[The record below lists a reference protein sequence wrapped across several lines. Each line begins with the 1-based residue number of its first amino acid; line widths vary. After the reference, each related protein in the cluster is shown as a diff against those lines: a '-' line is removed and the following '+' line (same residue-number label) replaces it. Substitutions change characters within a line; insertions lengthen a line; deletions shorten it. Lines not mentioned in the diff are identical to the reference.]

1 MKKTATQLLCTVLV
15 LCMCLALIP
24 MRANAASGTAA
35 KLDAA
40 YEEARLASYDQFL
53 AYYYLTFSS
62 LDFFLENEQ
71 LPFQCYVELA
81 DDDFRSELNAWRI
94 LTMNAGDQLT
104 YSAAEVEFY
113 EFLIF
118 DILYQEIAE
127 DELLNNAQT
136 GADAFQFSLLKKLA
150 DAGFAWSNSMALT
163 SENTEAVVSA
173 MIATDDLKFL
183 AGCGEII
190 EKGIEYTQTMEHLI
204 EKLYML
210 VKLNECT
217 EEVCTILDDLYENA
231 TNDLMKEACRKM
243 TLVATGLLDEA
254 EIMAI
259 FSGEV
264 ALSEVVE
271 YSTDKIWDGLLA
283 TTSFGQGIAIG
294 QGVGKLACNLMW
306 STDAVVENW
315 YSMEKVHIFEQ
326 VLKNRVKVYMQ
337 RFENNPTLE
346 NAKLF
351 NKAADMYLNTLSV
364 GMKYG
369 IQFFEAARGGGFTG
383 WLYKNLFEPE
393 AYEKALGELHTI
405 KNSIDLAINLA
416 NNNTYNFYLEEL
428 EADIETEVEWVETPC
443 ETDEEEVRDTLAT
456 LPEILFMLTNQTVT
470 GDTTLTDDQTTYGNY
485 SFSNGSL
492 DLAGHT
498 LTVYGDFYLNGTL
511 NVNGGTLDVRGDLN
525 VTHGYLRLNG
535 GTVNVGGDAIF
546 ASKKSDGS
554 YGTTVP
560 DTRLIMNNEADQFIA
575 VGDLI
580 TYFDTYYSNG
590 MDCSAGEMRI
600 GGNWINYG
608 SDDKKPNGTFRMIF
622 TGMDDLTINGT
633 DDIYVPTLVIENASQ
648 RSITMRGT
656 VSAGTLEGG
665 DMTITAKDSPNLS
678 FNTTTGKLDIRG
690 YTTLSVST
698 AAGGNITFSEGAH
711 LKEIDLCGHSIQ
723 VNGDLQISESVSLG
737 YLATETVGSLTVTG
751 DLHVTGGNLKLNGGT
766 VNVGGDAIFARTN
779 DDGSYSPTSNY
790 TYLTM
795 DNDADRFTVTGNLV
809 TYFANYSTVGLVC
822 STGEMKIGGG
832 WTHYD
837 AFRNPSGTFRM
848 IFTGTNDLTING
860 MDDIYVPTVVI
871 ENAGQRSITMRGTVS
886 AGTLE
891 GGDMTITAKDSPN
904 LSFNTTTGKLDIR
917 GYTTLSVS
925 TAAGGNITFSEGAH
939 LKEIDLCGH
948 SIQVNGDLQISESV
962 SLGYLATETVGSLTV
977 TGDLHVTG
985 GNLKLNGGTVN
996 VGGDAIF
1003 ARTNDDGSYSPTSNY
1018 TYLTMDNDADRFT
1031 VTGNLVTYFANYS
1044 TVGLV
1049 CSTGEMKIGG
1059 GWTHYDAFRNPSGTF
1074 RMIFTGTNDLTING
1088 MDDIYVPTV
1097 VIENAGQRSITMR
1110 GTVSAGTLEGGDM
1123 SITAKDSPTISFAT
1137 TDGDIGLIGS
1147 LTLAVS
1153 TRAGGDI
1160 TVDGDL
1166 YSKGIAMGANT
1177 LTINGDLHMDSNCP
1191 LAIGFSG
1198 KLIVNGDVW
1207 MRTGTLTLS
1216 GVTEISGSLYQA
1228 GGEVKPNKGQVE
1240 IKGDYRIQTW
1250 DESSGEMEW
1259 TESSGKLY
1267 MTNEKDS
1274 IVVGGDFY
1282 MQSDKSHGSLLTA
1295 GCLAVHGDFYQL
1307 AGSGYNFAASGTHTV
1322 FLCGKYHQSASFESG
1337 TSMFNILRLNKPKE
1351 YYTFIPDPCWKT
1363 LIEGDETPETPTSG
1377 TCGENLTWTFDRET
1391 STLTISGTGEMDDY
1405 SWQSGNEAYAPWY
1418 VWSEQ
1423 ITSIVIEEGVA
1434 SIGAYAFYD
1443 CTDVGEITFLGDAP
1457 AMREAIFG
1465 GVTATAYYPADNDT
1479 WAEDVMQD
1487 YGGTI
1492 TWVLYG
1498 DADPHI
1504 HNYSEAVTPP
1514 TCTEQGFTTYTCAC
1528 GEQYVDNYVDAL
1540 GHTLG
1545 DWYVVKAPTVDEEGE
1560 ERRGCENCD
1569 YFETRS
1575 TDKLPDSEDPEII
1588 ASGSCGDGV
1597 NWTLYS
1603 DGLLVIYGTGAMDD
1617 YAWNTQPWNAY
1628 LDQILRVEIKE
1639 GVTSIG
1645 EGTFWDCSGLTVIT
1659 IPDSLASIGEDA
1671 FRACSSLT
1679 EITIPDGVAS
1689 ISDSVFQSCTGLT
1702 KITIPEGVTSIGDS
1716 AFAYCSSL
1724 TEITIP
1730 DSVTNIGN
1738 WVFRSCSSLTEI
1750 NIPDGVTSI
1759 SDYVFYGC
1767 SNLTEITIPNGVTS
1781 IGNCAFRDCSSLT
1794 EITVPDGVTSIED
1807 SAFCDCTS
1815 LTEINIPD
1823 GVTYISAYVFSGCS
1837 SLAEITIPDGVTS
1850 IGNYAFASMSCLTE
1864 ITIPDDVI
1872 SIGYGAFM
1880 SCSGLTEITVPD
1892 SITSIDDHVFYG
1904 CYRLT
1909 EITFLGDA
1917 PTIADE
1923 SFRDIRATAYYPAGN
1938 DTWTEN
1944 VRQDYGGII
1953 TWEPWGEEEKP
1964 TSGTCGGML
1973 TWTYDPKTDTLTITG
1988 IGAMFD
1994 YIIGNL
2000 LDTPVCTANTES
2012 AGEAPW
2018 AHWSGEISIIVI
2030 GEGVTSIG
2038 DNAFY
2043 MCGVSDLK
2051 ISGTVTE
2058 IGKNAF
2064 AACEELETLIVPA
2077 SVTTI
2082 GEGAFSGCVGLREIV
2097 FKGDAPEIGDS
2108 AFASVEAEATY
2119 PGGNDTWNDE
2129 MIDNY
2134 GGSIIWEPV
2143 IPECTDHVYEA
2154 VVTAPTCTEQGYTT
2168 YTCVGCGDSYVGDY
2182 TDPLNHNYEDGSCI
2196 HCGQEETEYLL
2207 GDVNGDGEVDIF
2219 DANLV
2224 VGYYNGTVT
2233 FNETQILAAD
2243 VNGDGEVDIF
2253 DANLIVAYY
2262 NGTIVSFPVEE

>member
-751 DLHVTGGNLKLNGGT
+751 DLHVTHGNLKLNGGT
-766 VNVGGDAIFARTN
+766 VNVGGDMLFAWTN
-779 DDGSYSPTSNY
+779 DDGSY
-790 TYLTM
+790 
-795 DNDADRFTVTGNLV
+795 G
-809 TYFANYSTVGLVC
+809 
-822 STGEMKIGGG
+822 
-832 WTHYD
+832 
-837 AFRNPSGTFRM
+837 
-848 IFTGTNDLTING
+848 
-860 MDDIYVPTVVI
+860 
-871 ENAGQRSITMRGTVS
+871 
-886 AGTLE
+886 
-891 GGDMTITAKDSPN
+891 
-904 LSFNTTTGKLDIR
+904 
-917 GYTTLSVS
+917 
-925 TAAGGNITFSEGAH
+925 
-939 LKEIDLCGH
+939 
-948 SIQVNGDLQISESV
+948 
-962 SLGYLATETVGSLTV
+962 
-977 TGDLHVTG
+977 
-985 GNLKLNGGTVN
+985 
-996 VGGDAIF
+996 
-1003 ARTNDDGSYSPTSNY
+1003 PTSNY